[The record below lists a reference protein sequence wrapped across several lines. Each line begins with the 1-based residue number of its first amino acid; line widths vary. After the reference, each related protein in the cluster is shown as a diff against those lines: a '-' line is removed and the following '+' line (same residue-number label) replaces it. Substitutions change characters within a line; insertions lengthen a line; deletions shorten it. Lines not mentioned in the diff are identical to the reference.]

1 VPLAGHVRGGTPIP
15 GVALAFPD
23 APFFKE
29 FALRLPRPAD
39 AVRDE
44 LIGHGILAGVP
55 APWVGEDVLLVAV
68 TERRD
73 RGEIDRFTDA
83 MREVLT

>member
-1 VPLAGHVRGGTPIP
+1 
-15 GVALAFPD
+15 
-23 APFFKE
+23 
-29 FALRLPRPAD
+29 
-39 AVRDE
+39 VRDE